1 MLPLEYDRSQDRDII
16 VRDRFDGC
24 RREFLRTLVTPEV
37 IEEHRRSPLGQH
49 SERLERLLIYF
60 RQRPLDERY
69 AVRAIEPFRRYQVV
83 KLSGRRGVPPRVID
97 TGIYTSANE
106 ARHGLFLRCIRD
118 LLET

>member
-16 VRDRFDGC
+16 VRDRFDTL

-37 IEEHRRSPLGQH
+37 IEEHRHSPLGQH

-69 AVRAIEPFRRYQVV
+69 ALKTVEPLRRYQVAR
-83 KLSGRRGVPPRVID
+83 LSGHRGTPPQVVD
-97 TGIYTSANE
+97 ETIYASAND
-106 ARHGLFLRCIRD
+106 AWHGLFLRCIRD

>member
-1 MLPLEYDRSQDRDII
+1 MLPLAFDRSQDRDII
-16 VRDRFDGC
+16 VRDRFDAF

-69 AVRAIEPFRRYQVV
+69 AVKAVAPFRAYQVV
-83 KLSGRRGVPPRVID
+83 RLSGHRGMPPRVVD
-97 TGIYTSANE
+97 ETIYGSADD
-106 ARHGLFLRCIRD
+106 AWHGLFLRCIRD
-118 LLET
+118 LLES

>member
-1 MLPLEYDRSQDRDII
+1 MLPLEYDRSEDRDII
-16 VRDRFDGC
+16 VRDRFDGF
-24 RREFLRTLVTPEV
+24 RREYLRRLVNPEV
-37 IEEHRRSPLGQH
+37 IEEHRQSALGQH

-60 RQRPLDERY
+60 RQRPLEQRY

-83 KLSGRRGVPPRVID
+83 RLSGRRGVPPRLID
-97 TGIYTSANE
+97 GAIYTSAND

>member
-16 VRDRFDGC
+16 ARDRFDAL

-69 AVRAIEPFRRYQVV
+69 AVRTVEPFGKYQVV
-83 KLSGRRGVPPRVID
+83 RLSGHRGTPPRLVGE
-97 TGIYTSANE
+97 TTYASAND
-106 ARHGLFLRCIRD
+106 AWHGLFQRCIRD

>member
-1 MLPLEYDRSQDRDII
+1 MLPLEYDRSEDRDII
-16 VRDRFDGC
+16 VRDRFDAF

-69 AVRAIEPFRRYQVV
+69 ALKTIEPFSKYQVV
-83 KLSGRRGVPPRVID
+83 KLSGHRGTPPRIVD
-97 TGIYTSANE
+97 ETVHGSVNDAW
-106 ARHGLFLRCIRD
+106 HGLFLLCIRD
-118 LLET
+118 LFKA

>member
-1 MLPLEYDRSQDRDII
+1 MLPLEFDRSQDRDIV
-16 VRDRFDGC
+16 VRERFDAF

-49 SERLERLLIYF
+49 SERLERLLIYS

-69 AVRAIEPFRRYQVV
+69 AVLAVEPFRKYQVV
-83 KLSGRRGVPPRVID
+83 KLSGRRGAPPRIVD
-97 TGIYTSANE
+97 ETVYASAND
-106 ARHGLFLRCIRD
+106 ACHGLFLRCVRD